1 MEHIKIYTILNALWT
16 ELEYLKLS
24 NVNTEVYFHSSQ
36 AGDNTTRKIQIK
48 QPVFIQR
55 RKEAHKVREVTTII
69 IPQEIILRDF

>member
-48 QPVFIQR
+48 
-55 RKEAHKVREVTTII
+55 
-69 IPQEIILRDF
+69 